1 MAKDISVVSPAT
13 EISLAPAIKIDYD
26 DYTLDLAIF
35 ALNCVEEDMEDC
47 MDWATFGVGGPA

>member
-13 EISLAPAIKIDYD
+13 EISLAPASSGVE
-26 DYTLDLAIF
+26 YTLEM
-35 ALNCVEEDMEDC
+35 ALEAMNIIEENMDDC

>member
-13 EISLAPAIKIDYD
+13 EISLAPANTPVEF
-26 DYTLDLAIF
+26 TLEMAYE
-35 ALNCVEEDMEDC
+35 AMNTVEENMEDC